1 MKKLFLRTAA
11 ICLVL
16 CMLFSTNV
24 YAADKAE
31 ENNKLFDI
39 SKAEEYGYCIIPDGT
54 KSIPDGR
61 YTDYDFDYLIL
72 NEGLESVGKEAF
84 VNDLFFF
91 VDLYIPASVKEIGE
105 KAFGYRTDGRR
116 NFLST
121 IYGYK
126 GTEAERYANANG
138 IKFVALNCDDST
150 GETVLTVDESI
161 SKSVTF
167 GKIYDKVIVNPGAIV
182 YEDAFEYAVVKDL
195 VLNDDGS
202 GKKITLCASAF
213 SGIDVE
219 TLYVPSNIVFQSA
232 GYYYGYQFSGC
243 DNLKTV
249 YVGCTV
255 TQGMFA
261 GCDSLKEVY
270 FTPDN
275 IATDVDDSA
284 FSSCKALEKVDFTRN
299 SKNRITFGY
308 YVFDG
313 CYNLK
318 EVIFDSNSEYY
329 GDFISNKDLNS
340 ITVYGMP
347 KSLLLLDA
355 ISGSHVTVNLSRR
368 FYAERY
374 DEESHLVPYTVRSI
388 YTISG
393 VDYTP
398 TNSSVNDYSFYVDG
412 RALKIQ
418 VIEANGA
425 TRTFTR
431 HSSNV
436 SITSYDDDG
445 NVVSDLYA
453 DVAYER
459 WTVHTRLTPDSNLQ
473 VRSKYGVVWSEYK
486 FKFSVTTL
494 YSDQTLKSADITANS
509 ENRNAADCK
518 IVTGSGVDKVR
529 IEYEDGMTRTLNN
542 LQAQFDPMNLTY
554 TYNITVNLRYS
565 GSNNYKVYIKTPN
578 DGWKYVKTLS
588 YSAS

>member
-16 CMLFSTNV
+16 CMLFSTNI

-39 SKAEEYGYCIIPDGT
+39 SKAKEYGYCIIPDGT

-84 VNDLFFF
+84 VNDYFLFI
-91 VDLYIPASVKEIGE
+91 DLYIPASVKEIGE
-105 KAFGYRTDGRR
+105 KAFGYGTDGRR
-116 NFLST
+116 SYLST
-121 IYGYK
+121 IYGYR
-126 GTEAERYANANG
+126 GTGAERYANANG
-138 IKFVALNCDDST
+138 IKFVAVNCDDST
-150 GETVLTVDESI
+150 GETILTVDESI

-182 YEDAFEYAVVKDL
+182 YEEAFEYAVVKDL

-213 SGIDVE
+213 YGIDVE
-219 TLYVPSNIVFQSA
+219 TLYVPSNIVFQS
-232 GYYYGYQFSGC
+232 GGSYYGYQFSGC
-243 DNLKTV
+243 KNLKTV

-270 FTPDN
+270 FTPEN
-275 IATDVDDSA
+275 TATTVDDRA
-284 FSSCKALEKVDFTRN
+284 FSSCEALEKVDFTRN

-308 YVFDG
+308 YVFEF

-329 GDFISNKDLNS
+329 GDFSTIKELNS
-340 ITVYGMP
+340 ITVYGRP
-347 KSLLLLDA
+347 ISWLLLDA
-355 ISGSHVTVNLSRR
+355 ISGLHVTVNLSRR

-388 YTISG
+388 YTISE
-393 VDYTP
+393 VEYTP

-418 VIEANGA
+418 VIEENGA

-431 HSSNV
+431 HASNV
-436 SITSYDDDG
+436 SITSYDDRD
-445 NVVSDLYA
+445 NVVSDLSA

-473 VRSKYGVVWSEYK
+473 VRSKYGIDWSEYK
-486 FKFSVTTL
+486 YKFSVTTL
-494 YSDQTLKSADITANS
+494 YSDQTLKSADITPNS

-542 LQAQFDPMNLTY
+542 SQAQFDAKSLTY
-554 TYNITVNLRYS
+554 TYNITLNPRYM
-565 GSNNYKVYIKTPN
+565 GSNKYKVYIKTPD

-588 YSAS
+588 YNAS